1 MSFCEIFK
9 AFIFTE
15 HFLAT
20 ASEIYICNVDEELHK
35 KVATIPSFPKMT
47 PQWTGRNSQACVI
60 FYLEEIRIGARFIR
74 YVFGVFFTLVNKPKC
89 YILGAA
95 SFSSLLTIISLFLK
109 ETWFLF
115 QNKQMLI
122 QTKFKTNVTN
132 LLCLPTLF
140 S

>member
-47 PQWTGRNSQACVI
+47 SQWTTRNLCNFLSRRDSDRGKVYKICFWSI
-60 FYLEEIRIGARFIR
+60 FH
-74 YVFGVFFTLVNKPKC
+74 
-89 YILGAA
+89 
-95 SFSSLLTIISLFLK
+95 FSK
-109 ETWFLF
+109 
-115 QNKQMLI
+115 
-122 QTKFKTNVTN
+122 
-132 LLCLPTLF
+132 
-140 S
+140 